1 MHRYVFA
8 GFMLF
13 FIFGCDDSQKRMKDS
28 EMERAAITQK
38 IELAEDAG
46 GLVLIVGGDTLT
58 SDEVIQSQAFL
69 GGKITTPS
77 DYFKPMAQA
86 VSLELFK
93 QRAKE
98 PFEQVLVGNISNIVL
113 YQYAKRQAGDRVEE
127 SLEQAAQS
135 EYRRFVLGYGG
146 NQAEADEALKER
158 GLDRK
163 RYMEG
168 VKREILIQSYVTSK
182 FPSDNR
188 PITRRQLLDAY
199 DEMKDQNFAKV
210 ARIRF
215 RLIDIQPDKM
225 GSADPNQGQKRAE
238 ERAAQLLA
246 RVQSGEDFGALAKEY
261 SNGPM
266 KGFGGLWRP
275 MQPTSLM
282 APYDVLGAKTEK
294 MQQGEIAGPI
304 IVEGHVFIMKLE
316 EKQDAGYEPFEVVQ
330 EQVREYIIEKRRI
343 KAREPLY
350 ARIRQQAKLG
360 QTDEFI
366 DFCLEKIYRTSR
378 SPEKQP
384 GRDTEG
390 QDTNS

>member
-1 MHRYVFA
+1 MHRYVVI
-8 GFMLF
+8 GL
-13 FIFGCDDSQKRMKDS
+13 ILLVIVGCDDSQKRMKDS

-58 SDEVIQSQAFL
+58 SDEVIHSQAFL
-69 GGKITTPS
+69 GGKITTPI

-98 PFEQVLVGNISNIVL
+98 QFEQVLIGNISNIVL

-146 NQAEADEALKER
+146 DQAKADEALKER

-163 RYMEG
+163 RYLEG

-182 FPSDNR
+182 LPTDNR
-188 PITRRQLLDAY
+188 PITHRQLLDAY
-199 DEMKDQNFAKV
+199 DEIKDQQFAKV

-215 RLIDIQPDKM
+215 RLIDIQPSKM
-225 GSADPNQGQKRAE
+225 GGADPNEGQKLAE

-246 RVQSGEDFGALAKEY
+246 RIKSGEDFGALAKEH
-261 SNGPM
+261 SDGPM

-282 APYDVLGAKTEK
+282 APYDVLAAETEK
-294 MQQGEIAGPI
+294 MKQGEIAGPMV
-304 IVEGHVFIMKLE
+304 VEGHVFIMKLE
-316 EKQDAGYEPFEVVQ
+316 EKQDAGYEPFEAVQ
-330 EQVREYIIEKRRI
+330 EQVREYIIEKRRM

-350 ARIRQQAKLG
+350 ARIRQQAKIG
-360 QTDEFI
+360 QTDEFM

-378 SPEKQP
+378 KQEAQTS
-384 GRDTEG
+384 RDTEA
-390 QDTNS
+390 QNIND